1 MANTPLGVFSAL
13 FSLLCFL
20 SYTSVTGIL
29 DLTLRGPLYPISE
42 MEYLP
47 IYAALTALALFVFYG
62 LRIVIYRLS
71 AHPLAG
77 FPGPKLAA
85 ATFLYEFYYDVVKR
99 GMYIWEIERMHQ
111 EYG

>member
-1 MANTPLGVFSAL
+1 M
-13 FSLLCFL
+13 
-20 SYTSVTGIL
+20 
-29 DLTLRGPLYPISE
+29 TLRSPLYPIVE
-42 MEYLP
+42 MEYLL